1 MTIDFKEVISL
12 SATIVVALA
21 CSTLAGAAAQG
32 TIVWTDHA
40 SPFKGTNAMV
50 PGGWTKGDDSSF
62 SVDLFGPDYNKQT
75 GNGGRMILF
84 ADPRATAGGQKPT
97 NLTSVGTAPAALVA
111 WLRHNPKLAV
121 SAPTARTIA
130 GNLKAISVDMHV
142 RPTAGKED
150 PSCTNACWTYLT
162 FRTGCC
168 YGTDTV
174 TYERIYFAT
183 VGGGTNA
190 HVLMISVEGRPRTAW
205 IKVLPTAKTIIDALV
220 VPRK

>member
-1 MTIDFKEVISL
+1 MPMFGSPTSAEGMPMRIGFKTLIGSG
-12 SATIVVALA
+12 AAIVVALA

-50 PGGWTKGDDSSF
+50 PDGWTKGDDSSF

-97 NLTSVGTAPAALVA
+97 KLTSVGTALAALVA

-130 GNLKAISVDMHV
+130 GNLKA
-142 RPTAGKED
+142 
-150 PSCTNACWTYLT
+150 
-162 FRTGCC
+162 
-168 YGTDTV
+168 
-174 TYERIYFAT
+174 
-183 VGGGTNA
+183 
-190 HVLMISVEGRPRTAW
+190 
-205 IKVLPTAKTIIDALV
+205 
-220 VPRK
+220 

>member
-1 MTIDFKEVISL
+1 MNGFKGLISL
-12 SATIVVALA
+12 CATLLVVLV
-21 CSTLAGAAAQG
+21 CSVLAGAAAQG

-40 SPFKGTNAMV
+40 SPFKGTEAMV
-50 PGGWTKGDDSSF
+50 PDGWTKGDDSSF
-62 SVDLFGPDYNKQT
+62 SVDLFGSDFNKQT
-75 GNGGRMILF
+75 GNGGRIILF
-84 ADPRATAGGQKPT
+84 ADPRATAGGKKPT
-97 NLTSVGTAPAALVA
+97 KLTSIGTTSAALVA

-150 PSCTNACWTYLT
+150 PSCTDACWSYLT

-168 YGTDTV
+168 YGTDSL
-174 TYERIYFAT
+174 TYQRIYFAT

-190 HVLMISVEGRPRTAW
+190 HVLMISVEGRPRSAW
-205 IKVLPTAKTIIDALV
+205 IKVLPTATTIIDALV